1 MKMKTKNQDSRLSSK
16 TNTQD
21 QVSVQYISLVLA
33 ASTTT
38 KNCHIEQSHQFI
50 PLKWNFCLSEYFY
63 QLGVTE
69 QQIVFVTNFVTKLAL
84 VLTIFIKHDL
94 TA

>member
-21 QVSVQYISLVLA
+21 QDSALV

-38 KNCHIEQSHQFI
+38 KNCHIEKSHQFI
-50 PLKWNFCLSEYFY
+50 PLKWNFCLSEYFC

-69 QQIVFVTNFVTKLAL
+69 HQTVFVTNCDNPTQP
-84 VLTIFIKHDL
+84 T
-94 TA
+94 T